1 MDICRQG
8 FRIVHRGVWGS
19 TECRAIWVNWGKKT
33 ELGKGLQS
41 GTMVYVIFGQVILA
55 RKALVR
61 GYRSQARS
69 DKGEG
74 TGGGGGGG
82 DQEAPPPAPPPRASS
97 NPDDASLNIVIATKV
112 SQEPCSSALPQ
123 NRNSCLPLP
132 GWLAEKHSRDDAFKE
147 PGAVA
152 VYTHTQGSQTARTGQ
167 C

>member
-1 MDICRQG
+1 M
-8 FRIVHRGVWGS
+8 VH
-19 TECRAIWVNWGKKT
+19 A
-33 ELGKGLQS
+33 
-41 GTMVYVIFGQVILA
+41 IFGQVILA

-74 TGGGGGGG
+74 TGGGGGGGG

-112 SQEPCSSALPQ
+112 SQEPCSSALHQ

-132 GWLAEKHSRDDAFKE
+132 GWLAEKLSRDEAFKE